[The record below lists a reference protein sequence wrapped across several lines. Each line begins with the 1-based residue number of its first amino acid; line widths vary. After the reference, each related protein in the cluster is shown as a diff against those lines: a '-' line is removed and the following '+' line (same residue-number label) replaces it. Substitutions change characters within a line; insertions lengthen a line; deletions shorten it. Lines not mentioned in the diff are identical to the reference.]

1 MKISKFREIDNCE
14 ESAFKENVKLNLS
27 LIKTEITDSQST
39 STSQLKVTLDQNQAD
54 LINELQKNNTDLID
68 NQNLLSSNLLS
79 SQQTQ
84 HESIADNL
92 TQIKQGIS
100 GLQPRT
106 DTTKIYNQKFEE
118 DIVILESSDE
128 LFEVPN
134 ECAGIF
140 NPTSNLTEIN
150 QQFIL
155 EESTPEDRCHD
166 RKFNFDT
173 DQKHAI
179 RLDSYLGDADGYI
192 DLSGSFLNKSSDI
205 LIMNDTLYK
214 IRVRINDDPNDVI
227 IEDGFNIGFND
238 LEENNILSTKREHT
252 ISGYTLR
259 YIVESKMN
267 S

>member
-1 MKISKFREIDNCE
+1 MKISKFREIDDCE
-14 ESAFKENVKLNLS
+14 ESAFKENVELNLS
-27 LIKTEITDSQST
+27 LIKTEITDSQSS
-39 STSQLKVTLDQNQAD
+39 STSQLKITLDQNQAD
-54 LINELQKNNTDLID
+54 LITQLQTNNTDVID
-68 NQNLLSSNLLS
+68 NQNLLNSNLLS

-84 HESIADNL
+84 HESITDNL
-92 TQIKQGIS
+92 NQIKQGIS

-118 DIVILESSDE
+118 DIVILESADD
-128 LFEVPN
+128 LFEVPD
-134 ECAGIF
+134 ECVEIF
-140 NPTSNLTEIN
+140 NAASSLPEVN
-150 QQFIL
+150 QYFIL
-155 EESTPEDRCHD
+155 EESTPEDRCQD

-205 LIMNDTLYK
+205 LIMNDTQYK
-214 IRVRINDDPNDVI
+214 IKVRINDEPEHVI
-227 IEDGFNIGFND
+227 VEDGFNIGFDD
-238 LEENNILSTKREHT
+238 LEENNILSARREHT